1 MGQKGLDGVHV
12 LAWGL
17 ACNGVLSPGQ
27 PLPQYRDA
35 QLPVVV
41 RRNVSRVE
49 DGLKLVF
56 LFSLFACCLGLVSR
70 GNTEQQR
77 ATVFTARE

>member
-12 LAWGL
+12 LARGL
-17 ACNGVLSPGQ
+17 ARNGVFGPGQ
-27 PLPQYRDA
+27 PLTQYRDA

-41 RRNVSRVE
+41 CRNISRVE
-49 DGLKLVF
+49 DGLKFVLP
-56 LFSLFACCLGLVSR
+56 FSLFACCLSLVSR